1 MKMDDMEGK
10 VALVT
15 GGSAG
20 IGRAT
25 AVAFAQNGAKV
36 VISDIDD
43 EAGEEALELISAVGG
58 QAIYVRADVAQASDV
73 EALIGHTVERF
84 GRLDYAFNNAGIEG
98 VNAPT
103 ADCTDENW
111 DRVIGI
117 NLKGAW
123 LCMRAEIRQMLSQGG
138 GAIVNC
144 SSIAGLIGFPGTP
157 AYTASKHGMICLTRA
172 AALEYATQG
181 IRINAVCPGVI
192 RTAMIERFTK
202 GSPEAE
208 AQLVAGEPMG
218 RMGTPEEVASA
229 VLWLCSDGAG
239 FVTGHPLVVDG
250 GWVAR

>member
-157 AYTASKHGMICLTRA
+157 AYTASKHGMIGLTRA